1 MMQKKKIK
9 IWHIEAAAIYEWIVQ
24 FHAHKGDCWA
34 VAEVCALLSA
44 ILVKCAIIS
53 KYKGQEY
60 ALIYVDV
67 CFGWFI
73 PTCLRGKTA

>member
-1 MMQKKKIK
+1 MMQKKKK
-9 IWHIEAAAIYEWIVQ
+9 IRHIEAAGIYEWVVQ
-24 FHAHKGDCWA
+24 FHADKGDCWA

-44 ILVKCAIIS
+44 ILVKYAIIS
-53 KYKGQEY
+53 KYSGQEY

-73 PTCLRGKTA
+73 ATCLRGKTA